1 VVVVVVANNPPNRN
15 NTMCLKTFLL
25 RQLLLLPR
33 EPRSFGKLKD
43 HQCLHCRVQFSQFL
57 SSSSIGCF
65 LSLQFKDM
73 QQSSN
78 NNSQCSS
85 MQQLLLFQYKV
96 QQRAAGGL
104 FLAKMLWSNLEVYK
118 YNNSNPHKFKSL
130 QVVM

>member
-1 VVVVVVANNPPNRN
+1 VVVVVANNPPNRN

-25 RQLLLLPR
+25 RQLLLLLHR

-43 HQCLHCRVQFSQFL
+43 RQCLHCRVQFSQFL
-57 SSSSIGCF
+57 NNSSIGCF
-65 LSLQFKDM
+65 LSLQFNDM
-73 QQSSN
+73 QQSS

-96 QQRAAGGL
+96 QQKAAGGL
-104 FLAKMLWSNLEVYK
+104 FLAKMLWSNSEIYK
-118 YNNSNPHKFKSL
+118 YNSNPHKFKSL

>member
-1 VVVVVVANNPPNRN
+1 VVAVVANNSPIRN

-25 RQLLLLPR
+25 LQLLLLPR

-57 SSSSIGCF
+57 NSSSIGCF
-65 LSLQFKDM
+65 LSLRFNDM

-104 FLAKMLWSNLEVYK
+104 FLAKMLWSNSEVYK